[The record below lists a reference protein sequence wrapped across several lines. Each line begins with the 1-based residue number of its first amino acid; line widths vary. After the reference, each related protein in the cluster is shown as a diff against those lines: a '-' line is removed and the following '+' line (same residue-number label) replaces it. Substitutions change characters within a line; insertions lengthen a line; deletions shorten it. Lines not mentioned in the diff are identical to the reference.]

1 MIIKNRQKAHSVP
14 EKPIAKEKG
23 PAITVPIVADQEQRI
38 NFVISHSGPYS
49 TNTAL
54 PEFLRLLGK
63 VHFSAGLL
71 QITQPT
77 EIDKIVKAIILL
89 EGILGSPIDLLKH
102 WISLEINET
111 QTVNTLMR
119 ANSIATKLLT
129 AYVKRIGQ
137 SFLKNVIAPQVQ
149 ITLSQKVNVEVDP
162 NKDPNAKKNIE
173 KLKSVVEQYLHTIM
187 DSIQLL
193 PPEIRE
199 ICSFIKTEVD
209 KKFPGNGL
217 PMVGGFVFLRFI
229 CPSIVTPDGHKII
242 NETIPSD
249 ARRPLVLISKVI
261 QNISNEVDV
270 KKEEFMADM
279 SDFVLESREDM
290 QRFFQKLSTLPATYP
305 KNLPLELFKEEE
317 THTLI
322 YELHNQIVLND
333 KKLIAQVSTKPECGD
348 LIGQLNNILSII
360 GQPNKPVPNKGP
372 NGN

>member
-1 MIIKNRQKAHSVP
+1 LKKEKVTTIDITENNTDGSKDDNQNRQKAHSVP

-23 PAITVPIVADQEQRI
+23 PAITVPTVADQEQRI

-209 KKFPGNGL
+209 KK
-217 PMVGGFVFLRFI
+217 
-229 CPSIVTPDGHKII
+229 
-242 NETIPSD
+242 
-249 ARRPLVLISKVI
+249 ISW
-261 QNISNEVDV
+261 
-270 KKEEFMADM
+270 
-279 SDFVLESREDM
+279 
-290 QRFFQKLSTLPATYP
+290 
-305 KNLPLELFKEEE
+305 
-317 THTLI
+317 
-322 YELHNQIVLND
+322 
-333 KKLIAQVSTKPECGD
+333 
-348 LIGQLNNILSII
+348 
-360 GQPNKPVPNKGP
+360 
-372 NGN
+372 